1 VTEPAGPVSGDP
13 VTGSRR
19 ARGQVA
25 AVPPVG
31 GDSPGT
37 RQPVGGD
44 HPGTRQPVGGDHP
57 GIRQP
62 LARDALRR
70 TAELLFAA
78 HGVDGVSVRQ
88 ITREA
93 GQRNST
99 AVAYHFGSRDGLLRA
114 VLEHHLD
121 QVMLRHQALLERYRD
136 SPPAGGQ
143 AGLLDLADALVMPLC
158 AELDCVD
165 GGPEFLQVAA
175 EVVNRSDWIFAPGT
189 PIALL
194 IQRYARWSE
203 LVEPYLSS
211 DGAGRL
217 HRRFATMRFVYVELG
232 RRARQ
237 PLPRR
242 DDRLFASQL
251 ADLVAALLVTPL
263 SVRTTGLLRDRDRLG

>member
-1 VTEPAGPVSGDP
+1 MTSTE
-13 VTGSRR
+13 
-19 ARGQVA
+19 
-25 AVPPVG
+25 PVG
-31 GDSPGT
+31 GGEGRHPRVRLAPGATAEDGGT
-37 RQPVGGD
+37 RQPS
-44 HPGTRQPVGGDHP
+44 
-57 GIRQP
+57 
-62 LARDALRR
+62 ARDALRR
-70 TAELLFAA
+70 TAEQLFAA

-88 ITREA
+88 ITRDA

-114 VLEHHLD
+114 VLEHHLNH
-121 QVMLRHQALLERYRD
+121 VLVRHDALLERYRD
-136 SPPAGGQ
+136 APPTAGP
-143 AGLLDLADALVMPLC
+143 AGLLDLADVLVMPLC
-158 AELDCVD
+158 AELDCAE

-175 EVVNRSDWIFAPGT
+175 EVINRSDWIFAPGT

-203 LVEPYLSS
+203 LVEPYLSAE
-211 DGAGRL
+211 GAGRL

-251 ADLVAALLVTPL
+251 TDLVAALLIAPSST
-263 SVRTTGLLRDRDRLG
+263 RTSGLLRERDRDRSG